1 MWKVSVLVFYQF
13 YVSTEGWW
21 NWLDILKH
29 LKENIISEFRGHYH
43 HLHWQL
49 LLRGENILHF
59 CQNIPRA
66 LTLNKDCKGCQAPP
80 LSIGPVMLETKPAPP
95 RGDKTLHSSLS
106 FKSILPFQI
115 ISSLESFQQGSS
127 KSRLSLLQ
135 WVVFKFGFFFSR
147 FCKRRGVTDAEKC
160 NPCISDGWGETV
172 GRDLGRESQTTESSP
187 TLMPP

>member
-1 MWKVSVLVFYQF
+1 MKSLRFSLLLILCVYRGLVKLTRYPQAFEREYYIRVQRTLSS
-13 YVSTEGWW
+13 Y
-21 NWLDILKH
+21 
-29 LKENIISEFRGHYH
+29 
-43 HLHWQL
+43 L

-115 ISSLESFQQGSS
+115 ISSLESFQQVSS
-127 KSRLSLLQ
+127 KSRLSLL
-135 WVVFKFGFFFSR
+135 
-147 FCKRRGVTDAEKC
+147 
-160 NPCISDGWGETV
+160 
-172 GRDLGRESQTTESSP
+172 
-187 TLMPP
+187 